1 MSTLDLNTARA
12 SQAFPFI
19 ADLFGRFKTSMANS
33 FYRHQTA
40 RLISVM
46 NQMTDAQLVAVNV
59 ERAGIPAH
67 VGRILPRT

>member
-33 FYRHQTA
+33 F
-40 RLISVM
+40 
-46 NQMTDAQLVAVNV
+46 
-59 ERAGIPAH
+59 
-67 VGRILPRT
+67 